1 MYEVLQ
7 RLLFERHAFLPLFLC
22 LEARLAPFVAVGQS
36 RNVAP
41 AALQDHGAVVGG
53 VFDRLDRG
61 QRVAGRAARKNLA
74 RHDLRAGDAAPA
86 AGDRAD
92 ADAVVVLRGDY
103 ARHMR
108 AVAGVVDVVPRDDA
122 RVLDEVV
129 AVDVALI
136 AVAVV
141 ILVRAV
147 DFVLVDP
154 HVVLQVGVLDHHA
167 LVEDGHDDRLVA
179 RREFPRLLALH
190 VGVHDGFPAEHVAA
204 VHEVPL
210 LRKQQVV
217 EGIGRGFARPGRAL
231 VLDGFERLA
240 GEGHRLFPGVVGA
253 VDGAVEADVLHFA
266 QRREFL
272 GDLGGGELLAEAD
285 HVPQVQFRFAGAL
298 LVARVHGEDALDL
311 ITADDVQNLIDGENA
326 RTGRGAAAAGDA
338 RPVEYV
344 AYVRCEFHQHLPRLV
359 FGRDVRA
366 RSRLRGGQL
375 LFGTCGKCQ

>member
-1 MYEVLQ
+1 MLPENIWQLWI
-7 RLLFERHAFLPLFLC
+7 FTPGMSAFPPAIELMPMPLSFC
-22 LEARLAPFVAVGQS
+22 A
-36 RNVAP
+36 
-41 AALQDHGAVVGG
+41 
-53 VFDRLDRG
+53 
-61 QRVAGRAARKNLA
+61 
-74 RHDLRAGDAAPA
+74 
-86 AGDRAD
+86 
-92 ADAVVVLRGDY
+92 GDY

-108 AVAGVVDVVPRDDA
+108 AVAGIVDVVPRDDA

-154 HVVLQVGVLDHHA
+154 HVVLQIGVLDHHA
-167 LVEDGHDDRLVA
+167 LVEYGHDDRLVA

-253 VDGAVEADVLHFA
+253 
-266 QRREFL
+266 
-272 GDLGGGELLAEAD
+272 GGW
-285 HVPQVQFRFAGAL
+285 
-298 LVARVHGEDALDL
+298 
-311 ITADDVQNLIDGENA
+311 
-326 RTGRGAAAAGDA
+326 
-338 RPVEYV
+338 
-344 AYVRCEFHQHLPRLV
+344 
-359 FGRDVRA
+359 
-366 RSRLRGGQL
+366 
-375 LFGTCGKCQ
+375 CG

>member
-1 MYEVLQ
+1 M
-7 RLLFERHAFLPLFLC
+7 
-22 LEARLAPFVAVGQS
+22 
-36 RNVAP
+36 
-41 AALQDHGAVVGG
+41 
-53 VFDRLDRG
+53 
-61 QRVAGRAARKNLA
+61 
-74 RHDLRAGDAAPA
+74 
-86 AGDRAD
+86 
-92 ADAVVVLRGDY
+92 
-103 ARHMR
+103 
-108 AVAGVVDVVPRDDA
+108 
-122 RVLDEVV
+122 
-129 AVDVALI
+129 
-136 AVAVV
+136 
-141 ILVRAV
+141 RAV

-190 VGVHDGFPAEHVAA
+190 VGVHDGFLAEHVAA

>member
-1 MYEVLQ
+1 M
-7 RLLFERHAFLPLFLC
+7 LP
-22 LEARLAPFVAVGQS
+22 RP
-36 RNVAP
+36 P
-41 AALQDHGAVVGG
+41 AIELM
-53 VFDRLDRG
+53 
-61 QRVAGRAARKNLA
+61 
-74 RHDLRAGDAAPA
+74 PA
-86 AGDRAD
+86 SI
-92 ADAVVVLRGDY
+92 VVLRGDY

-141 ILVRAV
+141 VLVRAV

-179 RREFPRLLALH
+179 RREFPSLLALH

-210 LRKQQVV
+210 LREQHVV
-217 EGIGRGFARPGRAL
+217 ERIGRGFARPGRTL
-231 VLDGFERLA
+231 LDGFQRLA
-240 GEGHRLFPGVVGA
+240 GEGRRLFAGVVGA
-253 VDGAVEADVLHFA
+253 VDGAVDADVLHLA
-266 QRREFL
+266 QRRESL
-272 GDLGGGELLAEAD
+272 GDLGGGILLAEAD

-298 LVARVHGEDALDL
+298 LVARVHREDALDL
-311 ITADDVQNLIDGENA
+311 VTADDVQNLIDGENA

-338 RPVEYV
+338 LPVEDV
-344 AYVRCEFHQHLPRLV
+344 AYVRCEFHQHLPRTV
-359 FGRDVRA
+359 FGRNVRC
-366 RSRLRGGQL
+366 RLRGGQL
-375 LFGTCGKCQ
+375 LFGACGKCQ